1 MIVLF
6 KCLVS
11 YVQHHPNVDRVG
23 PASTRTLKTRFR
35 RICRWRLVNLSWPE
49 NALLILS
56 SYGIWLIEAIKDIE
70 GEIAVNKEEI
80 IKNNKS
86 KDQVNNKFTY
96 TKSLNSKKKTDI
108 LRKKSD
114 QIDGFINEIKDEIDQ
129 LRK

>member
-1 MIVLF
+1 M
-6 KCLVS
+6 
-11 YVQHHPNVDRVG
+11 
-23 PASTRTLKTRFR
+23 
-35 RICRWRLVNLSWPE
+35 SWPE

>member
-1 MIVLF
+1 M
-6 KCLVS
+6 
-11 YVQHHPNVDRVG
+11 
-23 PASTRTLKTRFR
+23 
-35 RICRWRLVNLSWPE
+35 SWPE

-70 GEIAVNKEEI
+70 AEIAVNKEEI